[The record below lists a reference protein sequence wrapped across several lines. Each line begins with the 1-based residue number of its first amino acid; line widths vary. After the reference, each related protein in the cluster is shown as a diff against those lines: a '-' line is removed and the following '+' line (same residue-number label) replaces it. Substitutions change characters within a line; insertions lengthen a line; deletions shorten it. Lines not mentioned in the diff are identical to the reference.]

1 MQKQHC
7 TELKL
12 TMKTTTL
19 RNSFLWKLVYSLH
32 SKPQWVTL
40 LLKIKEMSI
49 LARQFCHPIRPVTA
63 NSLMFVWICWVWLSI
78 FKGPFESWEDI
89 SWLIPHLVC
98 GCIYKVDRCCLSNK
112 SRLIHCHSG
121 TVAVLTQKL

>member
-63 NSLMFVWICWVWLSI
+63 NSLMLFGFAGYGYQFS
-78 FKGPFESWEDI
+78 KA
-89 SWLIPHLVC
+89 HLKA
-98 GCIYKVDRCCLSNK
+98 GKI
-112 SRLIHCHSG
+112 
-121 TVAVLTQKL
+121 